1 MDAHLSLAARAAA
14 LLLALLLAACSMK
27 KPPEWPAVLAEVR
40 ERYPT
45 VVQVSVA
52 ELAAELA
59 TTKPVLLDAR
69 ARDEFELSHLPDAAF
84 APDLDSALEVLA
96 RTPDA
101 PVIVYCSVGLRSSAL
116 AEELVAH
123 GYTKTRNLEGGIFA
137 WANAGQPLA
146 AGDAPTTKVHPYD
159 ARWGTLLQAERRA
172 E

>member
-1 MDAHLSLAARAAA
+1 MTVSRSRSFLAAA
-14 LLLALLLAACSMK
+14 LVAALVSACSMK

-40 ERYPT
+40 ERYPA
-45 VVQVSVA
+45 VAQVSVA

-69 ARDEFELSHLPDAAF
+69 AEEEFETSHLPGAHL
-84 APDLDSALEVLA
+84 APDLDSALDVLA
-96 RTPDA
+96 RAPHA
-101 PVIVYCSVGLRSSAL
+101 PVVVYCSVGLRSSAL

-137 WANAGQPLA
+137 WANAGQALDDQAGA
-146 AGDAPTTKVHPYD
+146 ATKVHPFD